1 MYRIF
6 CESYQNYIKS
16 FTDDNYRLK
25 ISEPLELIVNTHKFN
40 YEKKQCSDMYKKLC
54 DLIYYIKENIKRFPN
69 MKAFLWTLESRKI
82 IPTKPGA
89 RVKRGEPLAFSS
101 VSRYNKIRM
110 KIICRREKE

>member
-6 CESYQNYIKS
+6 CESYQNYIES

-25 ISEPLELIVNTHKFN
+25 ISEPLELIANIDKFN
-40 YEKKQCSDMYKKLC
+40 TEKKQCSYKYQKLC

-82 IPTKPGA
+82 IPKKYNISKKEDLEEQIKL
-89 RVKRGEPLAFSS
+89 VNSFLKLA
-101 VSRYNKIRM
+101 YWY
-110 KIICRREKE
+110 